1 MANGMTDLLKIVNI
15 VDENV
20 TMNAVIDMADL
31 RRRVDENVAALY
43 AGEVLP
49 HQFTAEESL
58 ALRPKNGG
66 FGIQPD
72 GRIVHC
78 GTALF
83 DKTEL
88 DIDLWNDQMRI
99 EAGFLPENSSEE
111 FRAKVRADIPRR
123 RKEHEEFVA
132 SVRKF
137 SSARLVSG
145 SRDGTFIPNRLF
157 LLVGIAVVVAAWLF
171 LQR

>member
-1 MANGMTDLLKIVNI
+1 MSA
-15 VDENV
+15 
-20 TMNAVIDMADL
+20 IDMADL

-58 ALRPKNGG
+58 ALRPQKNGG
-66 FGIQPD
+66 FGVQPD

-99 EAGFLPENSSEE
+99 EAGLLPENSSEG
-111 FRAKVRADIPRR
+111 FRAKVRADIPRQ

-137 SSARLVSG
+137 SSARLISG
-145 SRDGTFIPNRLF
+145 SRDGTSMRNRLF
-157 LLVGIAVVVAAWLF
+157 FLVGIVVVVAAWLF
-171 LQR
+171 FQR

>member
-1 MANGMTDLLKIVNI
+1 
-15 VDENV
+15 
-20 TMNAVIDMADL
+20 MNTIDMADL
-31 RRRVDENVAALY
+31 KRRVDDNVAALY
-43 AGEVLP
+43 AGEELP

-58 ALRPKNGG
+58 VLRPQKSGG

-88 DIDLWNDQMRI
+88 DIDLWNDRMRI
-99 EAGFLPENSSEE
+99 EAGFLPANSSEE

-137 SSARLVSG
+137 SSARLISG
-145 SRDGTFIPNRLF
+145 SRDGTSMPNSLF
-157 LLVGIAVVVAAWLF
+157 LLVGIVVVVAAWLF
-171 LQR
+171 FQR

>member
-1 MANGMTDLLKIVNI
+1 MST
-15 VDENV
+15 
-20 TMNAVIDMADL
+20 IDMADL
-31 RRRVDENVAALY
+31 KRRVDENVAALY
-43 AGEVLP
+43 AGEELP

-58 ALRPKNGG
+58 VLRPHKSGG

-123 RKEHEEFVA
+123 RKEHEELVA
-132 SVRKF
+132 RVRKL
-137 SSARLVSG
+137 SSAPLIMG
-145 SRDGTFIPNRLF
+145 SRDGTSMQSWLF
-157 LLVGIAVVVAAWLF
+157 LLVGIVAVVAAWLF
-171 LQR
+171 FQR